1 MTQNIIKDCILM
13 ELTNMNQ
20 KVSEALIKKFGKIR
34 YIAIDDIVN
43 FDNDEVI
50 NNEILYNYKLI
61 RI

>member
-1 MTQNIIKDCILM
+1 M

-20 KVSEALIKKFGKIR
+20 KVSEALIKKFGKKR